1 MSEADSDSDQTAE
14 IMKELMRAERQH
26 EITQATTMQGQI
38 VALVLVLKDAGILN
52 KAHIDRWESL
62 SEHVT
67 SLLERMARA
76 NELRNQESEENP
88 EQQLETLIDGADA
101 TLEFTRMMGN
111 DDKALAP
118 LVSHRNDLQRMLEDM
133 RDGS

>member
-1 MSEADSDSDQTAE
+1 MSEADGDSDQTTE
-14 IMKELMRAERQH
+14 IMRELMQAERQH

-52 KAHIDRWESL
+52 KSHIDRWESL
-62 SEHVT
+62 SEQVT

-118 LVSHRNDLQRMLEDM
+118 LVEHRNYLRRMLKDI